1 MTSLFQFIMFDSA
14 LDFLSDR
21 ESTQINKGGYY
32 GDCIINFH
40 FMTFRSQTADLRTV
54 SYSDNL

>member
-1 MTSLFQFIMFDSA
+1 MTSLFQSIMFDIA

-32 GDCIINFH
+32 GDCINFC

-54 SYSDNL
+54 SDSDNL